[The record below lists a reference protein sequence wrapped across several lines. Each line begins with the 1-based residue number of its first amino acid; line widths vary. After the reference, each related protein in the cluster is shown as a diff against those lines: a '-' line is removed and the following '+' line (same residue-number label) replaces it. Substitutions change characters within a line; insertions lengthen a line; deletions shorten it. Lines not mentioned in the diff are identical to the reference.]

1 MNKITILREL
11 YVQQVDGN
19 KWLDKVPREVST
31 AFFDNPYVE
40 SLQRSQD
47 LLMTCVFTEAEQ
59 DWADWFLLEWTNDKS
74 LTVGYD
80 NGAGNRGVFSFNT
93 IEDFVNYLVNHED
106 WEAEQPATTVAE
118 KYEAAYKQ
126 AWKTKAANWTDHE
139 QSKWALMLDYKQGV
153 LAMEVFTG
161 YQHRVIFPTRVEALA
176 FVDAVGYEA
185 FRDFLNCEDV
195 S

>member
-11 YVQQVDGN
+11 YIQQVDGN

-47 LLMTCVFTEAEQ
+47 LLMTCVFTEEEHE
-59 DWADWFLLEWTNDKS
+59 WVDWFLLDWAGDKS
-74 LTVGYD
+74 LSVIQ
-80 NGAGNRGVFSFNT
+80 GADTFAFNT
-93 IEDFVNYLVNHED
+93 IEDFVNYLVNQED
-106 WEAEQPATTVAE
+106 WEDEQPATTVAE
-118 KYEAAYKQ
+118 KYEAAHKK

-161 YQHRVIFPTRVEALA
+161 YQHRVIFPTRVEALS
-176 FVDAVGYEA
+176 FVDDIGYEA